1 MQPPA
6 RLRKSIGAAAIG
18 IPVVTGI
25 LIAATGVTATTAT
38 GKLSTETRAGPSLGL
53 FRFKAIGIGTA

>member
-1 MQPPA
+1 MQPLA

-18 IPVVTGI
+18 TPVVTGI
-25 LIAATGVTATTAT
+25 LIVATGVTATTAT
-38 GKLSTETRAGPSLGL
+38 GKLRPDQRAGPSLGL